1 MINHIRRA
9 VVASIV
15 ACIVTGTAVATSP
28 SVAGA
33 APTPPGAPTITQATP
48 IHHGVSLQF
57 DPPSDTGGSA
67 NVSYAATCASTDGG
81 IGNGAP
87 GVSSPIVVTGL
98 TDGATYSCTI
108 AASNEAGPG
117 PDSAPSD
124 PVVPLAITAPGAPTV
139 TGVVPG
145 DTTAA
150 VSLDPPAD
158 DGGAP
163 IVLYTVNCSSNDG
176 GAPANAGG
184 IAIPITVN
192 GLTNSHTYTCNA
204 TATNSAGPGSPSA
217 DSAPFSVG
225 PPPPPPGPPPPTG
238 AISGTVTATPPAD
251 LSTYCAQVT
260 IAGTSNM
267 IGNAPIAADGTYTL
281 NGLGTGSYD
290 VRFVDCTGGGDYLPQ
305 WYGGVPFTPRDDPVR
320 DGAVDVSVTDG
331 ATTSAIDGILSRGA
345 HVKGTV
351 TAAVG
356 GAPLPNICVVTAD
369 SDPNAITQTR
379 AGRHLRPR
387 QPAGHMAARV
397 LRLLQLALHHR
408 VLEPHTPF
416 VERDEAAH
424 S

>member
-176 GAPANAGG
+176 GAPATRAGS
-184 IAIPITVN
+184 PYRSPSTVSP
-192 GLTNSHTYTCNA
+192 TRTRTRA
-204 TATNSAGPGSPSA
+204 TRRRRTAPGRDPPSA

-260 IAGTSNM
+260 TAGHEQHDRQHADRRGRDVHAQRSRNRELRRSLR
-267 IGNAPIAADGTYTL
+267 GLHRRRRLPAAV
-281 NGLGTGSYD
+281 
-290 VRFVDCTGGGDYLPQ
+290 VR
-305 WYGGVPFTPRDDPVR
+305 RR
-320 DGAVDVSVTDG
+320 ARSRR
-331 ATTSAIDGILSRGA
+331 ATTPCA
-345 HVKGTV
+345 T
-351 TAAVG
+351 
-356 GAPLPNICVVTAD
+356 
-369 SDPNAITQTR
+369 
-379 AGRHLRPR
+379 
-387 QPAGHMAARV
+387 
-397 LRLLQLALHHR
+397 
-408 VLEPHTPF
+408 EPST
-416 VERDEAAH
+416 
-424 S
+424 